1 MGSARRQTDAARLSL
16 VSQLSTRPPRA
27 LAPIHRVPSEGAA
40 EDFAGARLLVPSP
53 HPDLNDRYLS
63 RDATTGAHSGF
74 DRDGTVAAFGVVVL
88 EFGRPLCFAGMDVDG
103 DRGNSWQLRV
113 LAPVSADIASDRGGK
128 QSLRA
133 ALCRISQ

>member
-1 MGSARRQTDAARLSL
+1 VFRPKARLRIL
-16 VSQLSTRPPRA
+16 PGHAYWYP
-27 LAPIHRVPSEGAA
+27 
-40 EDFAGARLLVPSP
+40 LLILILTIAICLGTQQPWRIR
-53 HPDLNDRYLS
+53 N
-63 RDATTGAHSGF
+63 F